1 MGGGKNVRAGGALT
15 LGGTA
20 LYALKGNNTLEYY
33 RYGPLAA
40 EQYQASS
47 LKPQAQSSGLT
58 GTGGLRLAVS
68 PNPSGGATTVT
79 YTLPQA
85 GNHTLRLYDV
95 SGKLVGTL
103 ASGYRSA
110 GSYAAGVTRPGL
122 VAGVYLLKL
131 EAEAASLRAKLIVE

>member
-40 EQYQASS
+40 EQCQASS
-47 LKPQAQSSGLT
+47 LKPQVQSSGLT

-79 YTLPQA
+79 YTLPTA
-85 GNHTLRLYDV
+85 AAFSLKLYDIT
-95 SGKLVGTL
+95 GQLVTTL
-103 ASGYRSA
+103 ASGCRTGATSLRLH
-110 GSYAAGVTRPGL
+110 AANLSTGL
-122 VAGVYLLKL
+122 YVLKL
-131 EAEAASLRAKLIVE
+131 TTAAATLTQSLIIE